1 MPAIYPARLK
11 KQIADLVDYF
21 DQPTVFVRELHHLL
35 NQYADRV
42 HRYGQSGEP
51 VPLLNAY
58 KVRSPILRHISQELG
73 QRAVIYPEDALS
85 LSDALWEEAYLE
97 FKQLAVSLL
106 GKIPLNPPDHILER
120 IRRWVQDESDTQ
132 IIDYVFVYGLSSVW
146 AQDKEFV
153 MDMIEGWLI
162 DTDVYA
168 KRLGIRALIPIVEDY
183 SYENIPNVYRLIHRL
198 TLTAPSDL
206 NTDLIELITALAKRS
221 PQETAYF
228 LSQNLSH
235 PESSHTARLIR
246 KCKSE
251 FPEDMQDYL
260 LAAVRGIH

>member
-1 MPAIYPARLK
+1 
-11 KQIADLVDYF
+11 
-21 DQPTVFVRELHHLL
+21 
-35 NQYADRV
+35 
-42 HRYGQSGEP
+42 
-51 VPLLNAY
+51 
-58 KVRSPILRHISQELG
+58 
-73 QRAVIYPEDALS
+73 
-85 LSDALWEEAYLE
+85 LE

-120 IRRWVQDESDTQ
+120 IHRWVQDESDTQ

-183 SYENIPNVYRLIHRL
+183 SYENIPNVFRLIHRL

-235 PESSHTARLIR
+235 PESQHTARLIR